1 MSEKITAAD
10 KQQEKTNWSGIGTL
24 SDLGIGLLD
33 GAVAKP
39 YNATL
44 GLVLP
49 KMDLSES
56 YDKSSIAGRVG
67 DFGGTVADI
76 VILSK
81 LTGGLVNKG
90 LGTAAEKG
98 IITRS
103 LAESNML
110 ASSLSMGTTG
120 ALYNGVFTP
129 GSATDRLKHAT
140 AGFATFSTL
149 GVATAGLG
157 KFQFL
162 GQSGSRTFMQ
172 NVKLGG
178 LSGLPA
184 GFVDAQASSL
194 MNGKGINT
202 DVVEV
207 GKSMGYYGLFG
218 ATMGGAAHGAQEYGP
233 RARMWLSENMPKL
246 GTQAPAENIFRSPQT
261 LRPTEAEPIQKVAE
275 VPIQQPKKFNIPENG
290 IIDLGKMIQE
300 AAPADRI
307 ALIQEVIK
315 ARPQVPVG
323 SWMRH
328 IEEPHMEAFL
338 RAGHQMYPE
347 TTLRTVDYLLQRR
360 MVRPITDSQTINFDA
375 WEQALK
381 KVQSGA

>member
-1 MSEKITAAD
+1 MYEITTVSEK
-10 KQQEKTNWSGIGTL
+10 QQVKPNHSGIGSL

-33 GAVAKP
+33 GAVARP

-49 KMDLSES
+49 KIDLSES
-56 YDKSSIAGRVG
+56 YDKTSVAGRVG

-90 LGTAAEKG
+90 LGTAAERG
-98 IITRS
+98 FITRS

-140 AGFATFSTL
+140 VGFATFSTL
-149 GVATAGLG
+149 GAATAGLG
-157 KFQFL
+157 KFEFL
-162 GQSGSRTFMQ
+162 GQAGSRTFMQ

-184 GFVDAQASSL
+184 GFVDAQATSL
-194 MNGKGINT
+194 VNGKGLNT
-202 DVVEV
+202 DVVDV

-218 ATMGGAAHGAQEYGP
+218 ATMGGVAHGAQEYGP
-233 RARMWLSENMPKL
+233 RARMWLTDNMQKL
-246 GTQAPAENIFRSPQT
+246 RTQAQEANVFRSPNT
-261 LRPTEAEPIQKVAE
+261 LRPTEAVQKSAE
-275 VPIQQPKKFNIPENG
+275 ATVGQPKKFNIPENG
-290 IIDLGKMIQE
+290 MIDLGKMIQE
-300 AAPADRI
+300 AAPADRL